1 MGIKEILKR
10 KDIRPRD
17 LGHIG
22 LEKVN
27 EVLDEAASVDDRIV
41 SNPEPEEQEPNPEKK
56 QAIVSVNGEDVDKI
70 TSDEDQGRDKQ
81 SAA

>member
-1 MGIKEILKR
+1 MGIKDVLKR
-10 KDIRPRD
+10 TDIQPRD

-27 EVLDEAASVDDRIV
+27 EVLDEAASIDDRIV
-41 SNPEPEEQEPNPEKK
+41 TNPDPDELEPKPQKK
-56 QAIVSVNGEDVDKI
+56 EGIVSVNGEDVDRI
-70 TSDEDQGRDKQ
+70 SPEEDEDKR